1 MRSSPQVYSLI
12 SSLIFIFALVPSSS
26 LYAEQVSNEWFSVVS
41 ILKHKQALSRAHD
54 VQLSGNLAFVP
65 GKGGSIAI
73 IDVENSEAPKI
84 LWFHQDLEGLGD
96 SQTVL
101 PVGNHLLLGTNDF
114 YSMEISDPTNAVFL
128 KKISERSDL
137 KIDKI
142 NGMFKRGNTVFAANK
157 SGWINAFDVSDLNS
171 PSLTGA
177 LHVSKKFDLMNPH
190 DIDTF
195 GDYAIIVDP
204 RKFGRFPTGK
214 IAIFRITDESSGQTL
229 SSDQWVLTGEIEN
242 KALVGANRVHVS
254 GTFAF
259 IACSWIEETIYPK
272 PILGVIDISNPH
284 FPRFLTS
291 VPFLDKRG
299 PNGLTIAG
307 KIAFPAGGETV
318 EAIDISNPSKPIKL
332 GSQKLPAS
340 NMNPGTARKGDN
352 AHDLVYRDG
361 LLYVSCQSDDSFMI
375 LKITDERI
383 LDLAAQ

>member
-1 MRSSPQVYSLI
+1 M
-12 SSLIFIFALVPSSS
+12 
-26 LYAEQVSNEWFSVVS
+26 N
-41 ILKHKQALSRAHD
+41 
-54 VQLSGNLAFVP
+54 
-65 GKGGSIAI
+65 
-73 IDVENSEAPKI
+73 
-84 LWFHQDLEGLGD
+84 
-96 SQTVL
+96 
-101 PVGNHLLLGTNDF
+101 
-114 YSMEISDPTNAVFL
+114 ISDPTNAVFL
-128 KKISERSDL
+128 KKISERTDL

-142 NGMFKRGNTVFAANK
+142 NGMFKRGDTVFAANK
-157 SGWINAFDVSDLNS
+157 SGWINAFDVSKLNS
-171 PSLTGA
+171 PSLVGA
-177 LHVSKKFDLMNPH
+177 LNVSKKFDLMNPH

-229 SSDQWVLTGEIEN
+229 SSDNWVLTGEIEN
-242 KALVGANRVHVS
+242 KKLVGVNRVQVS

-259 IACSWIEETIYPK
+259 VACSWNEETVYPK

-284 FPRFLTS
+284 FPRFITS
-291 VPFLDKRG
+291 TPFFDKRG

-318 EAIDISNPSKPIKL
+318 EAIDISNPNQPIKL

-340 NMNPGTARKGDN
+340 NINPGTSRKGDN

-375 LKITDERI
+375 LNITDERI